1 MVPRSGGGT
10 TLDKVGKL
18 ILVAGLLIV
27 LVLAVTPQSYR
38 SPGGFQGEKAGVV
51 ETQVVDCG
59 ITLAPKN
66 PTPPP
71 GSNEECDAEHTQR
84 GVLIAIAVAATL
96 LVFAIDRLVRRR
108 SARSSIV

>member
-1 MVPRSGGGT
+1 MSREKSGRVIV
-10 TLDKVGKL
+10 LS
-18 ILVAGLLIV
+18 GLLIV
-27 LVLAVTPQSYR
+27 LVLAVAPQSYR

-51 ETQVVDCG
+51 ESQIVDCG

-96 LVFAIDRLVRRR
+96 LVVSIDRLFRRR
-108 SARSSIV
+108 ARHSSARTSLV

>member
-1 MVPRSGGGT
+1 V
-10 TLDKVGKL
+10 TLEKRGKL
-18 ILVAGLLIV
+18 ILLAGLFIV
-27 LVLAVTPQSYR
+27 VLLAVTPQRYR

-51 ETQVVDCG
+51 KSQIVECG

-84 GVLIAIAVAATL
+84 GVLIAIGVAATL
-96 LVFAIDRLVRRR
+96 LVFSIDRLLRRR
-108 SARSSIV
+108 SSHLSARSSLV